1 MKIEAGN
8 NVFVLGFNG
17 KVNEEEKVFLETAKQ
32 MIDKRLGV
40 ELSEGITETEQLAVM
55 AVNEK
60 RESQSTV
67 APRTSQELRQTRQKF
82 NSVKEYL
89 ESQERRLIVGECECE
104 KVYHFWVDDPNQKE
118 FKFTCNRCEEE
129 KVINMNDLVPATY
142 KCSECG
148 KQSSFW
154 MEPSQ
159 AVAIDCIGC
168 RAEIDMYY
176 HDKKKI
182 MTNE

>member
-1 MKIEAGN
+1 MKLEAGN
-8 NVFVLGFNG
+8 NVFILGFNG
-17 KVNEEEKVFLETAKQ
+17 KVNEEEKIFLETAKQ

-40 ELSEGITETEQLAVM
+40 ELLEGITETEQLAVM

-104 KVYHFWVDDPNQKE
+104 KS
-118 FKFTCNRCEEE
+118 
-129 KVINMNDLVPATY
+129 I
-142 KCSECG
+142 
-148 KQSSFW
+148 SFL
-154 MEPSQ
+154 
-159 AVAIDCIGC
+159 G
-168 RAEIDMYY
+168 R
-176 HDKKKI
+176 
-182 MTNE
+182 